1 MQKLNLV
8 LTDFEGPIDL
18 LLHLIK
24 ESKVDIYDIP
34 IAQITQ
40 QYIDYLNSMKVL
52 QLDIAGDYLVMAS
65 TLMSIKSKMLLP
77 QAPDE
82 IDDEFEAD
90 DPRDELVSQLL
101 TYQTYKRVAAYF
113 EEKEQVRK
121 QQLDKEVSLPTT
133 QLEQF
138 LEPGSVVLDDLASTY
153 AELLREKKNRQPE
166 TETIES
172 ETLSIEDATNNIMS
186 ELKTVKRTTFKAL
199 LKLHDNIE
207 EIVTDFMAILELA
220 SKQLVIVQQADFKS
234 ELFIELRN

>member
-52 QLDIAGDYLVMAS
+52 QLDVAGDYLVMAS

-82 IDDEFEAD
+82 IEDEIQE

-113 EEKEQVRK
+113 EEKEQIRK
-121 QQLDKEVSLPTT
+121 QQFDKEVSLPKE
-133 QLEQF
+133 QLDQF
-138 LEPGSVVLDDLASTY
+138 LKPGSVVLDDLAATY
-153 AELLREKKNRQPE
+153 SELLRAQKNHQPE
-166 TETIES
+166 IETIEN
-172 ETLSIEDATNNIMS
+172 ETLSIEDATNNIMG
-186 ELKTVKRTTFKAL
+186 ELRSVKKMTFKAL
-199 LKLHDNIE
+199 LKLNNNIE

-220 SKQLVIVQQADFKS
+220 SKQLVSVSQDGFQS

>member
-40 QYIDYLNSMKVL
+40 QYIDYLKSMKVL
-52 QLDIAGDYLVMAS
+52 ELDVAGDYLVMAS

-121 QQLDKEVSLPTT
+121 QQFDKEVSIPTK

-138 LEPGSVVLDDLASTY
+138 LEPGSIVLNDLASTY
-153 AELLREKKNRQPE
+153 AELLRDQKRRQPE
-166 TETIES
+166 IETIEN
-172 ETLSIEDATNNIMS
+172 ETLSIEDATTNIMT
-186 ELKTVKRTTFKAL
+186 ELQTVKKTTFKAL
-199 LKLHDNIE
+199 LKLHNSVE

-220 SKQLVIVQQADFKS
+220 SKQLVSIEQADFKS

>member
-40 QYIDYLNSMKVL
+40 QYIDYLQSMKVL

-82 IDDEFEAD
+82 IADDLESD

-121 QQLDKEVSLPTT
+121 QQFDKEPSVPSQ
-133 QLEQF
+133 QLDQF
-138 LEPGSVVLDDLASTY
+138 LKPGSVVLDDLAATY
-153 AELLREKKNRQPE
+153 AELLRTEKYHQPE
-166 TETIES
+166 TETIEN
-172 ETLSIEDATNNIMS
+172 ETLSIEDATDNIMAK
-186 ELKTVKRTTFKAL
+186 LKTAKKMTFKSL
-199 LKLHDNIE
+199 LKLNHNIE

-220 SKQLVIVQQADFKS
+220 RQQIVSVDQADFKS

>member
-40 QYIDYLNSMKVL
+40 QYIDYLKSMKVL

-82 IDDEFEAD
+82 IEDEIQE

-121 QQLDKEVSLPTT
+121 QQFDKEVSLPKE
-133 QLEQF
+133 QLDQF
-138 LEPGSVVLDDLASTY
+138 LKPGSVVLDDLAATY
-153 AELLREKKNRQPE
+153 SELLRAQKNHQPE
-166 TETIES
+166 TETIEN
-172 ETLSIEDATNNIMS
+172 ETLSIEDATNNIMG
-186 ELKTVKRTTFKAL
+186 ELRSVKKMTFKAL
-199 LKLHDNIE
+199 LKLNNNIE

-220 SKQLVIVQQADFKS
+220 SKQLFQLVKMVFKVNY
-234 ELFIELRN
+234 LLN

>member
-1 MQKLNLV
+1 MEKLNLV

-18 LLHLIK
+18 LLHLIR

-40 QYIDYLNSMKVL
+40 QYLDYLNSMKVL

-82 IDDEFEAD
+82 IDDDLEVD
-90 DPRDELVSQLL
+90 DPRDQLVSQLL

-113 EEKEQVRK
+113 EEKEQLRK
-121 QQLDKEVSLPTT
+121 QQFDKEVSIPNQ
-133 QLEQF
+133 QLDQF
-138 LEPGSVVLDDLASTY
+138 LEPGSVVLNDLATTY
-153 AELLREKKNRQPE
+153 ADLLKEQKNRVPE
-166 TETIES
+166 TETIEN
-172 ETLSIEDATNNIMS
+172 ETLSIEDATKNIMS
-186 ELKTVKRTTFKAL
+186 ELQTVKKTTFKAL
-199 LKLHDNIE
+199 LKLNHNIE

-220 SKQLVIVQQADFKS
+220 SKQLVSVQQSDLKS

>member
-18 LLHLIK
+18 LLHLIR

-40 QYIDYLNSMKVL
+40 QYLDYLKSMKVL
-52 QLDIAGDYLVMAS
+52 ELDIAGDYLVMAS

-82 IDDEFEAD
+82 IEDDFEE
-90 DPRDELVSQLL
+90 DPRDQLVSQLL

-113 EEKEQVRK
+113 EEKEQTRK
-121 QQLDKEVSLPTT
+121 QFFDKEVSVPTQ

-153 AELLREKKNRQPE
+153 TELLRSRKNRQPE
-166 TETIES
+166 TETIEN
-172 ETLSIEDATNNIMS
+172 ETLSIEDATDNIMS
-186 ELKTVKRTTFKAL
+186 ELKSVKKTTFKAL
-199 LKLHDNIE
+199 LKLNNSVE

-220 SKQLVIVQQADFKS
+220 RKQIISLQQSDFKS

>member
-40 QYIDYLNSMKVL
+40 QYIDYLKSMKVL

-82 IDDEFEAD
+82 IEDEIQE

-121 QQLDKEVSLPTT
+121 QQFDKEVSLPKE
-133 QLEQF
+133 QLDQF
-138 LEPGSVVLDDLASTY
+138 LKPGSVVLDDLAATY
-153 AELLREKKNRQPE
+153 SELLRAQKNHQPE
-166 TETIES
+166 TETIEN
-172 ETLSIEDATNNIMS
+172 ETLSIEDATNNIMG
-186 ELKTVKRTTFKAL
+186 ELRSAKKMTFRAL
-199 LKLHDNIE
+199 LKLNNNIE

-220 SKQLVIVQQADFKS
+220 SKQLVSVSQDGFQS

>member
-1 MQKLNLV
+1 MQKLNLI
-8 LTDFEGPIDL
+8 LTDFQGPIDL

-40 QYIDYLNSMKVL
+40 QYIDYLKSMKVL
-52 QLDIAGDYLVMAS
+52 QLDVAGDYLVMAS

-82 IDDEFEAD
+82 IEDDFDE
-90 DPRDELVSQLL
+90 DPRNELVSQLL

-121 QQLDKEVSLPTT
+121 QQFDKEVSIPSK
-133 QLEQF
+133 QLDQF
-138 LEPGSVVLDDLASTY
+138 LEPGSVALTDLATTY
-153 AELLREKKNRQPE
+153 AELLQATKNRQPE
-166 TETIES
+166 VETIEN
-172 ETLSIEDATNNIMS
+172 ETLSIEDATDNILS
-186 ELKTVKRTTFKAL
+186 ELKSAKKMTFKAL
-199 LKLHDNIE
+199 LKLNNNIE

-220 SKQLVIVQQADFKS
+220 SKQMIAISQADFKS

>member
-8 LTDFEGPIDL
+8 LTDFQGPIDL

-40 QYIDYLNSMKVL
+40 QYIDYLKSMKVL

-65 TLMSIKSKMLLP
+65 TLMSIKSRMLLP

-82 IDDEFEAD
+82 IEEDESM

-113 EEKEQVRK
+113 EEKEATRK
-121 QQLDKEVSLPTT
+121 EEFDKEVSLPKQ
-133 QLEQF
+133 QLDQF
-138 LEPGSVVLDDLASTY
+138 LKPGSVVLDDLAQTY
-153 AELLREKKNRQPE
+153 RELLQQQKNHRPE
-166 TETIES
+166 TETIEN
-172 ETLSIEDATNNIMS
+172 ETLSIEDATENILK
-186 ELKTVKRTTFKAL
+186 ELKVAKKVTFKAL
-199 LKLHDNIE
+199 LKLNNNIE
-207 EIVTDFMAILELA
+207 EIVTDFMAILEMA
-220 SKQLVIVQQADFKS
+220 SKQVVSVSQEDFRS

>member
-1 MQKLNLV
+1 MEKLNLV

-18 LLHLIK
+18 LLHLIR

-40 QYIDYLNSMKVL
+40 QYLDYLNSMKVL

-82 IDDEFEAD
+82 IDDDFEAD
-90 DPRDELVSQLL
+90 DPRDQLVSQLL

-113 EEKEQVRK
+113 EEKEQLRK
-121 QQLDKEVSLPTT
+121 QQFDKEVSIPNQ
-133 QLEQF
+133 QLDQF
-138 LEPGSVVLDDLASTY
+138 LEPGSVVLNDLATTY
-153 AELLREKKNRQPE
+153 AELLKEQKNRVPE
-166 TETIES
+166 TETIEN
-172 ETLSIEDATNNIMS
+172 ETLSIEDATKNIMS
-186 ELKTVKRTTFKAL
+186 ELQTVKKTTFKAL
-199 LKLHDNIE
+199 LKLNHNIE

-220 SKQLVIVQQADFKS
+220 SKQLVSVQQSDFKS

>member
-1 MQKLNLV
+1 MQKLNLI
-8 LTDFEGPIDL
+8 LTDFQGPIDL

-24 ESKVDIYDIP
+24 ESRVDIYDIP

-52 QLDIAGDYLVMAS
+52 ELDIAGDYLVMAS

-82 IDDEFEAD
+82 IEDDLEAD

-113 EEKEQVRK
+113 EEKEAMRK
-121 QQLDKEVSLPTT
+121 QQFDKEVSVPTK
-133 QLEQF
+133 QLDQF
-138 LEPGSVVLDDLASTY
+138 LKPGSVVLDDLAATY
-153 AELLREKKNRQPE
+153 AELLRSQKNRQPE
-166 TETIES
+166 TETIEN
-172 ETLSIEDATNNIMS
+172 ETLSIEDATENIMGT
-186 ELKTVKRTTFKAL
+186 LKTVKRTTFKAL
-199 LKLHDNIE
+199 LQLTNNIE

-220 SKQLVIVQQADFKS
+220 SKQLITVDQSDFES

>member
-18 LLHLIK
+18 LLHLIR

-40 QYIDYLNSMKVL
+40 QYLDYLKSMKVL
-52 QLDIAGDYLVMAS
+52 ELDIAGDYLVMAS

-82 IDDEFEAD
+82 IEDDFEE
-90 DPRDELVSQLL
+90 DPRDQLVSQLL

-113 EEKEQVRK
+113 EEKEQTRK
-121 QQLDKEVSLPTT
+121 QFFDKEVSVPTQ

-138 LEPGSVVLDDLASTY
+138 LEPGSVLLDDLASTY
-153 AELLREKKNRQPE
+153 TELLRSRKNRQPE
-166 TETIES
+166 TETIEN
-172 ETLSIEDATNNIMS
+172 ETLSIEDATDNIMT
-186 ELKTVKRTTFKAL
+186 ELKSVKKTTFKAL
-199 LKLHDNIE
+199 LKLNGNIE
-207 EIVTDFMAILELA
+207 EIVTDFMAILEMA
-220 SKQLVIVQQADFKS
+220 RKQIVSVQQADFKS

>member
-1 MQKLNLV
+1 MEKLNLV

-24 ESKVDIYDIP
+24 ESKIDIYDIP

-52 QLDIAGDYLVMAS
+52 ELDIAGDYLVMAS

-82 IDDEFEAD
+82 IDDDFEAE

-101 TYQTYKRVAAYF
+101 TYQTFKHVSEYF
-113 EEKEQVRK
+113 GEKEQIRK
-121 QQLDKEVSLPTT
+121 LSFDKDMSVPAV

-138 LEPGSVVLDDLASTY
+138 LKPDSIALDDLATTY
-153 AELLREKKNRQPE
+153 TEILRQQRNRQPQ
-166 TETIES
+166 TEIIQNEA
-172 ETLSIEDATNNIMS
+172 LSIEDATENILNKLS
-186 ELKTVKRTTFKAL
+186 SIKRTTFKSL
-199 LKLHDNIE
+199 LKLQNDIE
-207 EIVTDFMAILELA
+207 EVVTDFMAILEMV
-220 SKQLVIVQQADFKS
+220 SKQQITATQDGFNG
-234 ELFIELRN
+234 ELIIELRN

>member
-40 QYIDYLNSMKVL
+40 QYIDYLKSMKVL
-52 QLDIAGDYLVMAS
+52 ELDVAGDYLVMAS

-82 IDDEFEAD
+82 IDDDFEAD

-121 QQLDKEVSLPTT
+121 QQFDKEVSIPTK

-138 LEPGSVVLDDLASTY
+138 LEPGSIVLNDLASTY
-153 AELLREKKNRQPE
+153 AELLHDQKRRQPE
-166 TETIES
+166 IETIEN
-172 ETLSIEDATNNIMS
+172 ETLSIEDATTNIMT
-186 ELKTVKRTTFKAL
+186 ELQTVKKTTFKAL
-199 LKLHDNIE
+199 LKLHNSVE

-220 SKQLVIVQQADFKS
+220 SKQLVSIEQADFKS